1 MAPVWIEVMRE
12 RVDRVGS
19 LYRRVRGTKPA
30 PAISVD
36 QREAVILGEV
46 TGYERTVATPRGPKL
61 VTGRATVV
69 EADGDEMC
77 LPGGTEVGD
86 RMSIRGLSGVAPGL
100 VEQAGNAVELDR
112 AKKKA
117 RLKSRKR

>member
-1 MAPVWIEVMRE
+1 MAPEWIETMME
-12 RVDRVGS
+12 KVDRAGS

-46 TGYERTVATPRGPKL
+46 TGYERTVDTPQGLRL

>member
-86 RMSIRGLSGVAPGL
+86 RMSIRGFSGLAPGL
-100 VEQAGNAVELDR
+100 VEQVGNAVELDR

-117 RLKSRKR
+117 RLKERRS